1 MITLEPIK
9 FFARPKLRLSLANS
23 YYVDVGLYVP
33 PSSPPIFISDCFIL
47 IIFLSIVSIADF
59 GIWHVSKTMVIGLI
73 KLSIHTMSNAAW
85 KIVRE
90 LIWAIKT
97 TAIGM
102 YDSKNEVDTTIVTL
116 NIRLFCFEK
125 IEALWILK
133 HLILNTT
140 MI

>member
-1 MITLEPIK
+1 
-9 FFARPKLRLSLANS
+9 
-23 YYVDVGLYVP
+23 
-33 PSSPPIFISDCFIL
+33 
-47 IIFLSIVSIADF
+47 
-59 GIWHVSKTMVIGLI
+59 
-73 KLSIHTMSNAAW
+73 MSNAAW

-102 YDSKNEVDTTIVTL
+102 YDSKNEVDTTIATL

-125 IEALWILK
+125 IEFLWNLE